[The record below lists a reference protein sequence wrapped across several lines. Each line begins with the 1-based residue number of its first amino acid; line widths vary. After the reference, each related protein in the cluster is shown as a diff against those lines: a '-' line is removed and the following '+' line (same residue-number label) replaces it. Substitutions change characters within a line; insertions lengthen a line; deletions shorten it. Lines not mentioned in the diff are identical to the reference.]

1 MPTNERAIKGE
12 KNKKTTDDVIP
23 GKEKAKDRREESL
36 PLRQPEAGKP
46 SPTSNRDEPKAEKQ
60 SAAQTTTKIKAT
72 KNRKRKMKKKR
83 ASANLFPS
91 KRQKML

>member
-23 GKEKAKDRREESL
+23 GKEKAKDRREESM
-36 PLRQPEAGKP
+36 PKQAEAGKS

-60 SAAQTTTKIKAT
+60 RRGANDNKDKGDE
-72 KNRKRKMKKKR
+72 KPKKKTEEKK
-83 ASANLFPS
+83 S
-91 KRQKML
+91 KR

>member
-36 PLRQPEAGKP
+36 PLKQAEAGKS

-60 SAAQTTTKIKAT
+60 RRGANDNKDKGDE
-72 KNRKRKMKKKR
+72 KPKKKTEEKK
-83 ASANLFPS
+83 S
-91 KRQKML
+91 KR